1 MLNADTECF
10 YKGQLRTTHASAP
23 DRPLSHETRRGA
35 AARAASKQASCAH
48 TVSST
53 FRRRGRVIE

>member
-23 DRPLSHETRRGA
+23 DRPLTRDTTWRCGARG
-35 AARAASKQASCAH
+35 AH
-48 TVSST
+48 TVTSISAVA
-53 FRRRGRVIE
+53 GASL